1 MSPTEDMDYD
11 SMTVLKLKT
20 LCKERGLRVSGNKSE
35 VIIRLMEN
43 DEVGLAPVQTQI
55 QSQGFPQHNPGGYIP
70 PQMIYVKK
78 ENELANGI
86 GICIIIYAIFRL
98 FWAVIFSVGGLGGVG
113 WILSPVAFL
122 LGIGF
127 MIGGAVTYSGY
138 RNGINLTLGVLVVS
152 GILSVIFH
160 GDEVNPVSIAWG
172 DSMFLTSIM
181 CSISCMMI
189 VGLPLLISPNLKSGW
204 PEAIENLLG
213 SSSDSSD
220 KRKVNCQS
228 CQAELQ
234 VPSNYS
240 GQIECPTCQAIM
252 NV

>member
-1 MSPTEDMDYD
+1 
-11 SMTVLKLKT
+11 
-20 LCKERGLRVSGNKSE
+20 
-35 VIIRLMEN
+35 
-43 DEVGLAPVQTQI
+43 
-55 QSQGFPQHNPGGYIP
+55 
-70 PQMIYVKK
+70 MIYVKK
-78 ENELANGI
+78 ENELATGI
-86 GICIIIYAIFRL
+86 GICIILYAIFRL

-127 MIGGAVTYSGY
+127 MIGGAITYSGY

-152 GILSVIFH
+152 GLLSVIFH

-189 VGLPLLISPNLKSGW
+189 VGLPLLISSNLKSGW

-220 KRKVNCQS
+220 KRRVNCQS

-234 VPSNYS
+234 LPANYS

>member
-1 MSPTEDMDYD
+1 MDYD

-43 DEVGLAPVQTQI
+43 DEVGLAPAPTPI
-55 QSQGFPQHNPGGYIP
+55 QHQAFPQHHPGGYIP

-78 ENELANGI
+78 ESELATGI
-86 GICIIIYAIFRL
+86 GICIMIYAVFRL
-98 FWAVIFSVGGLGGVG
+98 FWAVIFSIGGLGGVG
-113 WILSPVAFL
+113 WILSPVAFI

-138 RNGINLTLGVLVVS
+138 RNGVNLTLGVLIVS

-181 CSISCMMI
+181 CSISCMII
-189 VGLPLLISPNLKSGW
+189 VALPLLMSPTLKSGW
-204 PEAIENLLG
+204 PEAIEKILG
-213 SSSDSSD
+213 SSSGSD
-220 KRKVNCQS
+220 AKRNVTCNS

-234 VPSNYS
+234 VPTNYS

-252 NV
+252 SV